1 MKTPQAAKPEPSPKK
16 PNDPRGTGQKRV
28 DRSKD
33 KILATTIELLY
44 EAGLGLS
51 IDEVSRRSGVA
62 KTTIYRHWPVRS
74 ALVLEACTKLTPE
87 PVAPDRGSFARD
99 IAELIQTLAKLL
111 NTARWTS
118 VLPSIVDAAERDPE
132 AARVF
137 GRIQAGHAAPFRAV
151 ILRAQRRGELAKQV
165 DPGSLVAAILG
176 PLFYRRWF
184 SREPIDKAF
193 TNLLIRQATGQQT
206 PWRPPP
212 RNRVLP
218 RHPQHPVGRGAL

>member
-1 MKTPQAAKPEPSPKK
+1 MKTRKAAKPDPPTQPPGPPSAG
-16 PNDPRGTGQKRV
+16 RKRV
-28 DRSKD
+28 EHSKD

-74 ALVLEACTKLTPE
+74 ALILEACVKLTPE
-87 PVAPDRGSFARD
+87 PRAPDHGSFARE
-99 IAELIQTLAKLL
+99 IAELIETLAKVLR
-111 NTARWTS
+111 TARWTG
-118 VLPSIVDAAERDPE
+118 VLPSIVDAAERDPA

-137 GRIQAGHAAPFRAV
+137 GQIQAGHAAPFREV
-151 ILRAQRRGELAKQV
+151 IVRAQRRGELARQI
-165 DPGSLVAAILG
+165 DPDTMVATIIG

-193 TNLLIRQATGQQT
+193 TNLLIRQATG
-206 PWRPPP
+206 
-212 RNRVLP
+212 
-218 RHPQHPVGRGAL
+218 